1 MTDFDMG
8 EEIGSN
14 IEDLINASKKET
26 EMYVYQLTGYS
37 DQIYAEAFLEVHHFD
52 ILMKIV
58 LTNRTN
64 KTLPNVQVELL
75 TQGNLKAVEKP
86 QP

>member
-1 MTDFDMG
+1 MG
-8 EEIGSN
+8 EELGSN
-14 IEDLINASKKET
+14 IEDLINDTKKDT

-37 DQIYAEAFLEVHHFD
+37 DPIYAEAFLEVHHFD

-64 KTLPNVQVELL
+64 KTLPNV
-75 TQGNLKAVEKP
+75 
-86 QP
+86 

>member
-1 MTDFDMG
+1 MG

>member
-1 MTDFDMG
+1 VTDFDMG